1 MEKKN
6 IYEVKFE
13 DLEDEKF
20 GIHAISDVESPAI
33 DSLFIAL
40 SKEKKEEMAV
50 KLMDEDKKLLIGL
63 ALIPNKP
70 ILRRTEN
77 GEEFYIIFSKDTI
90 RHASQLYLKRNNQNN
105 TTLEHSDKLIEGVTT
120 VESWIV
126 EDTEKD
132 KTALYGL
139 SAPVGSWAVVK
150 KVYNDDYW
158 NDEVKTGNVKGFSIE
173 GVFMPELRE
182 DLSKVELSD
191 DDKIKEVKKLLN
203 IE

>member
-1 MEKKN
+1 MKKKK

-13 DLEDEKF
+13 DLDDEKF

-40 SKEKKEEMAV
+40 SKEKKEDITV

-70 ILRRTEN
+70 ILRKTDS
-77 GEEFYIIFSKDTI
+77 GEEFYIIFSKETI

-132 KTALYGL
+132 KTALYEL
-139 SAPVGSWAVVK
+139 SAPIGSWAIVK

-158 NDEVKTGNVKGFSIE
+158 EKEVKTGNVRGFSIE
-173 GVFMPELRE
+173 GVFMPEIRE
-182 DLSKVELSD
+182 DLSKVELTD
-191 DDKIKEVKKLLN
+191 DDKINEIKKLLN
-203 IE
+203 I